1 MISAVARTGPQAM
14 SALRSLTEEE
24 QTSRGQPNSVEIEIR
39 HRPDVIQRFYRV
51 VTLGCILITLPNSRR
66 RTDMINAEQCK
77 AHVSE
82 CLRLRNA
89 PNVSDRRVRVLMS
102 MLETAIVLANQ
113 IQRYDGVLLEE
124 EGSNEPS
131 KLAAVSFESRAL
143 SA

>member
-1 MISAVARTGPQAM
+1 
-14 SALRSLTEEE
+14 
-24 QTSRGQPNSVEIEIR
+24 
-39 HRPDVIQRFYRV
+39 
-51 VTLGCILITLPNSRR
+51 
-66 RTDMINAEQCK
+66 MINAEQCK